1 MARAVVVDILWSAA
15 VAVVHTYIITVY
27 ALSGVVVRLLVSN
40 GLPVAVGDGCYR
52 AAEDVG
58 RILDTLDNH
67 SVGIANGD
75 DSISEDVGLVC
86 NLLDTA
92 TKCIGYGDDGIAQNI
107 DLDSI
112 YTGNA
117 TIVVGVFNYLITKNI
132 GIATTSILLCG
143 GVLAHKSYDCQYE
156 KSCSLHNG

>member
-1 MARAVVVDILWSAA
+1 MARAVVVDILWPVA
-15 VAVVHTYIITVY
+15 VAVVHTYIIAVY

-40 GLPVAVGDGCYR
+40 SLPVAVGDGCYG

-58 RILDTLDNH
+58 RVLNALNNC
-67 SVGIANGD
+67 SVGITNGD

-92 TKCIGYGDDGIAQNI
+92 TKCVGYGDDGIAQNI

-117 TIVVGVFNYLITKNI
+117 TIVVGVFNYLITKDI
-132 GIATTSILLCG
+132 GITTTSILLCG
-143 GVLAHKSYDCQYE
+143 EVLTHQSCDSQY
-156 KSCSLHNG
+156 